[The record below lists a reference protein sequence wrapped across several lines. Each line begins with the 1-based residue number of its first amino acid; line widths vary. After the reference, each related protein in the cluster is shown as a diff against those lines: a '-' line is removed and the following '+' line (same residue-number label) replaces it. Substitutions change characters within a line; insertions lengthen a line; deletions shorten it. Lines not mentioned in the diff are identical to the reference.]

1 MGAGP
6 PARRSS
12 GSFRS
17 GLMKLQVWM
26 RLLPAVGWL
35 FVSSPSLSAEPA
47 YPVKPIRVIVP
58 IAAGSV
64 TDVIMRAA
72 GQELTAR
79 LKQPLVIDN
88 RTGASGIIGAEAC
101 AKAPPDGYTICAIYS
116 ATTSINPHVF
126 DKLPYDPAKDF
137 APITN
142 LYYVT
147 GVLVVP
153 ASLPVNTVDDLKTL
167 VTTKPRAVNFAT
179 IGPGSFPEV
188 FLTWLNRQWKTDM
201 PAVPYKG
208 GGPITIALIS
218 NEIQASAVGL
228 GNMIG
233 QLQSGQ
239 VKALAVS
246 SAKRSPLF
254 PRVPTFTEAGLTGF
268 AGNLW
273 WGLAAPAGTPKA
285 IVARLN
291 AEFTQL
297 FKEPRFAQFLESQ
310 AVEPAITTPEAYAA
324 FLKADRE
331 WTAQL
336 INANRKPR

>member
-1 MGAGP
+1 MVVVSMPLTAAALLLLAV
-6 PARRSS
+6 PA
-12 GSFRS
+12 
-17 GLMKLQVWM
+17 LH
-26 RLLPAVGWL
+26 
-35 FVSSPSLSAEPA
+35 AEPA

-72 GQELTAR
+72 GQELGAR

-101 AKAPPDGYTICAIYS
+101 AKAPPDGYTLCAIYT
-116 ATTSINPHVF
+116 ATTSVNPHVF

-153 ASLPVNTVDDLKTL
+153 AALPVNSVDELKA
-167 VTTKPRAVNFAT
+167 VASAKPRAVNFGT
-179 IGPGSFPEV
+179 IGPGSYPEV
-188 FLTWLNRQWKTDM
+188 FLTWLNRHWRTDL

-208 GGPITIALIS
+208 GGPITIALMS
-218 NEIQASAVGL
+218 GEIQASAVGL

-233 QLQSGQ
+233 QVQGGQ
-239 VKALAVS
+239 VRALAVS
-246 SAKRSPLF
+246 GARRSPLF
-254 PRVPTFTEAGLTGF
+254 PRVPTFAEAGLGGF

-285 IVARLN
+285 IIARLN

-297 FKEPRFAQFLESQ
+297 FKEPRFTEFLDSQ
-310 AVEPAITTPEAYAA
+310 AVEAATSTPEAYTA

-331 WTAQL
+331 WTATL
-336 INANRKPR
+336 ITSNRQPR

>member
-1 MGAGP
+1 MRNSLLIPLSCA
-6 PARRSS
+6 
-12 GSFRS
+12 
-17 GLMKLQVWM
+17 LMAAA
-26 RLLPAVGWL
+26 LPVRAQ
-35 FVSSPSLSAEPA
+35 PA
-47 YPVKPIRVIVP
+47 YPAKPIRVIVP

-64 TDVIMRAA
+64 TDVVLRAA

-101 AKAPPDGYTICAIYS
+101 AKAPPDGYTICAIYT
-116 ATTSINPHVF
+116 ATTSVNPHVF

-153 ASLPVNTVDDLKTL
+153 ASLPVNTADELKAL
-167 VTTKPRAVNFAT
+167 AISKPRAVNFGT
-179 IGPGSFPEV
+179 IGPGSYPEV
-188 FLTWLNRQWKTDM
+188 FLAWLNRQWRTDM

-208 GGPITIALIS
+208 GGPITIALMS
-218 NEIQASAVGL
+218 GEIQASAVGL

-233 QLQSGQ
+233 QVQGGQ

-246 SAKRSPLF
+246 GAKRSPLF
-254 PRVPTFTEAGLTGF
+254 PRVPTFAEAGLSGF

-273 WGLAAPAGTPKA
+273 WGLAAPAGTPKM
-285 IVARLN
+285 IIARLN
-291 AEFTQL
+291 AEFAQL
-297 FKEPRFAQFLESQ
+297 FKAPRFAEFLDSQ
-310 AVEPAITTPEAYAA
+310 AVEPAISTPEAFAA

-331 WTAQL
+331 WTATL
-336 INANRKPR
+336 INSNRKPR

>member
-1 MGAGP
+1 
-6 PARRSS
+6 
-12 GSFRS
+12 
-17 GLMKLQVWM
+17 M
-26 RLLPAVGWL
+26 RATLIRPAVTALCL
-35 FVSSPSLSAEPA
+35 FAAAMPVRAQPA
-47 YPVKPIRVIVP
+47 YPAKPIRVIVP

-72 GQELTAR
+72 SQELTAR

-101 AKAPPDGYTICAIYS
+101 AKAPPDGYTICAIYT
-116 ATTSINPHVF
+116 ATTSVNPHVF

-153 ASLPVNTVDDLKTL
+153 ASLPVNTVDELKAL
-167 VTTKPRAVNFAT
+167 AVAKPRAVNFGT
-179 IGPGSFPEV
+179 IGPGSYPEV
-188 FLTWLNRQWKTDM
+188 FLTWLNRQWRTDL

-208 GGPITIALIS
+208 GGPITIALMS
-218 NEIQASAVGL
+218 GEIQVSAVGL

-233 QLQSGQ
+233 QVQGGQ
-239 VKALAVS
+239 VRALAVS
-246 SAKRSPLF
+246 GTKRAPLF
-254 PRVPTFTEAGLTGF
+254 PRVPTFAEAGLSGF

-285 IVARLN
+285 IIARLN
-291 AEFTQL
+291 AEFAQL
-297 FKEPRFAQFLESQ
+297 FKEPRFAEFLDSQ
-310 AVEPAITTPEAYAA
+310 AVEPAISTPEAYAA

-331 WTAQL
+331 WTATL
-336 INANRKPR
+336 IKSNAKPR

>member
-1 MGAGP
+1 
-6 PARRSS
+6 
-12 GSFRS
+12 
-17 GLMKLQVWM
+17 M
-26 RLLPAVGWL
+26 RLLPTLGCL
-35 FVSSPSLSAEPA
+35 FLAAPSLSAEPA

-101 AKAPPDGYTICAIYS
+101 AKAPPDGYTICAIYT
-116 ATTSINPHVF
+116 ATTSINPQVF
-126 DKLPYDPAKDF
+126 DKLPYDPARDF

-153 ASLPVNTVDDLKTL
+153 ASLPVNSVDELKTL
-167 VTTKPRAVNFAT
+167 ATTRPRAVNFGT
-179 IGPGSFPEV
+179 IGAGSYPEV
-188 FLTWLNRQWKTDM
+188 FLTWLNRQWRTDM

-208 GGPITIALIS
+208 GGPITVALMS
-218 NEIQASAVGL
+218 NEIQVSAVGL

-233 QLQSGQ
+233 QVQSGQ
-239 VKALAVS
+239 VRALAMS
-246 SAKRSPLF
+246 GAKRSPLF
-254 PRVPTFTEAGLTGF
+254 PRVPTFAEAGLDGF

-273 WGLAAPAGTPKA
+273 WGIAAPAETPKA
-285 IVARLN
+285 IIARLN
-291 AEFTQL
+291 AEFAQL
-297 FKEPRFAQFLESQ
+297 FRQPRFAEFLESQ
-310 AVEPAITTPEAYAA
+310 AVEPAISTPDAYAA

-331 WTAQL
+331 WTATL
-336 INANRKPR
+336 IKANRKSQ

>member
-1 MGAGP
+1 MLA
-6 PARRSS
+6 
-12 GSFRS
+12 
-17 GLMKLQVWM
+17 
-26 RLLPAVGWL
+26 
-35 FVSSPSLSAEPA
+35 SPSFSAEPA

-72 GQELTAR
+72 GQELAAR

-101 AKAPPDGYTICAIYS
+101 AKAPPDGYTICAIYT
-116 ATTSINPHVF
+116 ATTSVNPQVF

-142 LYYVT
+142 LYFVT

-153 ASLPVNTVDDLKTL
+153 ASLPVNTVEELKTL
-167 VTTKPRAVNFAT
+167 VTTKPRAVSFGT
-179 IGPGSFPEV
+179 IGPGSYPEV
-188 FLTWLNRQWKTDM
+188 FLTWLNRQWRTDM

-208 GGPITIALIS
+208 GGPIAIALMS

-233 QLQSGQ
+233 QVQGGQ

-246 SAKRSPLF
+246 GAKRSPLF
-254 PRVPTFTEAGLTGF
+254 PRVPTFAEAGLSGF

-291 AEFTQL
+291 AEFAQL
-297 FKEPRFAQFLESQ
+297 FKEPRFAEFLEKQ
-310 AVEPAITTPEAYAA
+310 AVERAVSSPEAYAA

-331 WTAQL
+331 WTATL
-336 INANRKPR
+336 ITANRQSR

>member
-1 MGAGP
+1 MSEA
-6 PARRSS
+6 
-12 GSFRS
+12 
-17 GLMKLQVWM
+17 
-26 RLLPAVGWL
+26 L
-35 FVSSPSLSAEPA
+35 FVRSTVAAALLLLALPLFSAEPA

-72 GQELTAR
+72 GHELTAR

-101 AKAPPDGYTICAIYS
+101 AKAPPDGYTICAIYT
-116 ATTSINPHVF
+116 ATTSVNPQVF

-153 ASLPVNTVDDLKTL
+153 ASLPVTTVEELRTL
-167 VTTKPRAVNFAT
+167 VTTRPRAVSFGT
-179 IGPGSFPEV
+179 IGPGSYPEV
-188 FLTWLNRQWKTDM
+188 FLTWLNRQWRSDM

-208 GGPITIALIS
+208 GGPITIALMS

-233 QLQSGQ
+233 QVQGGQ
-239 VKALAVS
+239 VRALAVS
-246 SAKRSPLF
+246 GTKRSPLF
-254 PRVPTFTEAGLTGF
+254 PRVPTFAEAGLTGF

-273 WGLAAPAGTPKA
+273 WGLAAPAGTPKL
-285 IVARLN
+285 IIARLN
-291 AEFTQL
+291 AEFAQL
-297 FKEPRFAQFLESQ
+297 FKEPRFAEFLEKQ
-310 AVEPAITTPEAYAA
+310 AVEPAISSPAAYAE

-331 WTAQL
+331 WTATL
-336 INANRKPR
+336 ITANRQPR

>member
-1 MGAGP
+1 MSSVAVAADAP
-6 PARRSS
+6 YPA
-12 GSFRS
+12 
-17 GLMKLQVWM
+17 
-26 RLLPAVGWL
+26 
-35 FVSSPSLSAEPA
+35 
-47 YPVKPIRVIVP
+47 KPIRLIVP

-64 TDVIMRAA
+64 TDVVLRAA
-72 GQELTAR
+72 GQELSAR
-79 LKQPLVIDN
+79 LKQPIVIDN

-101 AKAPPDGYTICAIYS
+101 AKAPADGYTICAIYS

-153 ASLPVNTVDDLKTL
+153 ASLPVNTADELKAL
-167 VTTKPRAVNFAT
+167 VTGKPRAVSFGT

-188 FLTWLNRQWKTDM
+188 FLTWLNRQWKTEI

-208 GGPITIALIS
+208 GGPITIALMS

-246 SAKRSPLF
+246 GAKRNALF
-254 PRVPTFTEAGLTGF
+254 PRVPTFAEAGLAGF
-268 AGNLW
+268 QGNLW
-273 WGLAAPAGTPKA
+273 WGLVAPAGTPKA
-285 IVARLN
+285 VIARMN
-291 AEFTQL
+291 AEFTRL
-297 FKEPRFAQFLESQ
+297 FNEPRFAEFLDSQ
-310 AVEPAITTPEAYAA
+310 AVEPALGTPEAYAA
-324 FLKADRE
+324 FLKSDRE

-336 INANRKPR
+336 IAAGKKAR

>member
-1 MGAGP
+1 MY
-6 PARRSS
+6 
-12 GSFRS
+12 
-17 GLMKLQVWM
+17 
-26 RLLPAVGWL
+26 RLLPALGPLVFL
-35 FVSSPSLSAEPA
+35 AAAVPASAQTL

-72 GQELTAR
+72 SQELTAR

-101 AKAPPDGYTICAIYS
+101 AKAPPDGYTICAIYT
-116 ATTSINPHVF
+116 ATTSVNPHVF

-153 ASLPVNTVDDLKTL
+153 SALPVNTVDELKAL
-167 VTTKPRAVNFAT
+167 ALAKPRAVNFGT
-179 IGPGSFPEV
+179 IGPGSYPEV
-188 FLTWLNRQWKTDM
+188 FLTWLNRQWRTDL

-208 GGPITIALIS
+208 GGPITIALMS
-218 NEIQASAVGL
+218 GEIQASAVGL
-228 GNMIG
+228 GNLIG
-233 QLQSGQ
+233 QVQGGQ
-239 VKALAVS
+239 VRALAVS
-246 SAKRSPLF
+246 GTKRSPLF
-254 PRVPTFTEAGLTGF
+254 PRVPTFAEAGLAGF

-273 WGLAAPAGTPKA
+273 WGLAAPAGTPKP
-285 IVARLN
+285 IIARLN
-291 AEFTQL
+291 AEFAQL
-297 FKEPRFAQFLESQ
+297 FKTPRFAEFLDSQ
-310 AVEPAITTPEAYAA
+310 AVEPAISTPDAYAA

-331 WTAQL
+331 WTATL
-336 INANRKPR
+336 IKSNGKPR

>member
-1 MGAGP
+1 VLNAFN
-6 PARRSS
+6 A
-12 GSFRS
+12 
-17 GLMKLQVWM
+17 
-26 RLLPAVGWL
+26 PAV
-35 FVSSPSLSAEPA
+35 EPP
-47 YPVKPIRVIVP
+47 YPLKPVRVIVP

-64 TDVIMRAA
+64 TDVILRAA
-72 GQELTAR
+72 SQELAAR
-79 LKQPLVIDN
+79 MKQPLVIDN
-88 RTGASGIIGAEAC
+88 RPGASGIIGAEAC

-116 ATTSINPHVF
+116 ATTSINPYVF

-153 ASLPVNTVDDLKTL
+153 ASLAVNTVDDLKAL
-167 VTTKPRAVNFAT
+167 VAAKPRAVSFGT

-188 FLTWLNRQWKTDM
+188 FLTWLNRQWKAGM
-201 PAVPYKG
+201 QAVPYKG
-208 GGPITIALIS
+208 GGPITIALMS

-246 SAKRSPLF
+246 GSKRSPLF
-254 PRVPTFTEAGLTGF
+254 PGVPTFSEAGLTGF

-273 WGLAAPAGTPKA
+273 WGLAAPAGTPKS
-285 IVARLN
+285 IVARWN
-291 AEFTQL
+291 AEFARL
-297 FKEPRFAQFLESQ
+297 FREPRFARFIEGQ
-310 AVEPAITTPEAYAA
+310 AVESALDTPAA
-324 FLKADRE
+324 FALFLARDRE
-331 WTAQL
+331 WTATLSNSNQ
-336 INANRKPR
+336 RPR

>member
-1 MGAGP
+1 MSKALTT
-6 PARRSS
+6 R
-12 GSFRS
+12 
-17 GLMKLQVWM
+17 
-26 RLLPAVGWL
+26 PAVSAALLL
-35 FVSSPSLSAEPA
+35 FASASFGADPA

-72 GQELTAR
+72 GQELSAR

-101 AKAPPDGYTICAIYS
+101 AKAAPDGYTICAIYT
-116 ATTSINPHVF
+116 ATTSVNPQVF

-153 ASLPVNTVDDLKTL
+153 ASLPVNTVEELKTL
-167 VTTKPRAVNFAT
+167 VTTKPRAVSFGT
-179 IGPGSFPEV
+179 IGPGSYPEV
-188 FLTWLNRQWKTDM
+188 FLTWLNRQWRTDM

-208 GGPITIALIS
+208 GGPITIALMS

-228 GNMIG
+228 GNLIG
-233 QLQSGQ
+233 QVQGGQ
-239 VKALAVS
+239 VRALAVS
-246 SAKRSPLF
+246 GTKRSPLF
-254 PRVPTFTEAGLTGF
+254 PRVPTFAEAGLTGF

-273 WGLAAPAGTPKA
+273 WGLAAPAGTPKP
-285 IVARLN
+285 IIARLN
-291 AEFTQL
+291 AEFAQL
-297 FKEPRFAQFLESQ
+297 FKEPRFAEFLEKQ
-310 AVEPAITTPEAYAA
+310 AVEPAITSPEAYAA

-331 WTAQL
+331 WTAKL
-336 INANRKPR
+336 ITSHRQPR